1 MNEYKLYLQC
11 ETENL
16 KNLYANKLLHS
27 ENFNSDSGFDLYC
40 PDDDL
45 IYVGTTKLIN
55 LKVKCK
61 MVKIVDNLEIPCGFY
76 LYPRSSM
83 GTKTPLQMANSVGI
97 IDMGYRGNLGG
108 CVRYNYTSKDIAS
121 FIENPNR
128 QIYFNVECGSRLFQ
142 ICSPTLEPFK
152 VELVDELDT
161 TNRGEGGFGSTGN

>member
-1 MNEYKLYLQC
+1 MNQYKLYIKC

-16 KNLYANKLLHS
+16 KTKYANKLLDS
-27 ENFNSDSGFDLYC
+27 ENFKNDSGFDLYC
-40 PDDDL
+40 PDDEY
-45 IYVGTTKLIN
+45 ISVGTTRLIN

-108 CVRYNYTSKDIAS
+108 CVRYNYTNKDIATV
-121 FIENPNR
+121 IENPNK
-128 QIYFNVECGSRLFQ
+128 QIYYSITEGSRLFQ

-152 VELVDELDT
+152 VELVDTLDT
-161 TNRGEGGFGSTGN
+161 TTRGAGGFGSTGK

>member
-16 KNLYANKLLHS
+16 KNQYANKLLNS
-27 ENFNSDSGFDLYC
+27 ENFNNDSGFDLYC
-40 PDDDL
+40 PDDEL
-45 IYVGTTKLIN
+45 VYVGTTKLIN

-108 CVRYNYTSKDIAS
+108 CVRYNYTCKDIAS
-121 FIENPNR
+121 FIENPTQ
-128 QIYFNVECGSRLFQ
+128 QIYYSIDEGSRLFQ

-152 VELVDELDT
+152 VELVDELDI

>member
-1 MNEYKLYLQC
+1 MNTYKLYMKC

-16 KNLYANKLLHS
+16 KNQYANKLLDS
-27 ENFNSDSGFDLYC
+27 ENFKNDSGFDLYC
-40 PDDDL
+40 PDDEC
-45 IYVGTTKLIN
+45 IYVGTTKLID

-61 MVKIVDNLEIPCGFY
+61 MVKIVDNQEIPCGFY

-108 CVRYNYTSKDIAS
+108 CVRYNYTSKNMTS
-121 FIENPNR
+121 FIENPNK
-128 QIYFNVECGSRLFQ
+128 QIYYSIEVGQRLFQ

-161 TNRGEGGFGSTGN
+161 TNRGEGGFGSTGS

>member
-1 MNEYKLYLQC
+1 MNQYKLYIKC

-16 KNLYANKLLHS
+16 KTKYANKLLDS
-27 ENFNSDSGFDLYC
+27 ENFKNDSGFDLYC
-40 PDDDL
+40 PDDEY
-45 IYVGTTKLIN
+45 ISVGTTRLIN

-108 CVRYNYTSKDIAS
+108 CVKYNYTDKDIAN
-121 FIENPNR
+121 FIENPNK
-128 QIYFNVECGSRLFQ
+128 QIYYSILEGSRLFQ
-142 ICSPTLEPFK
+142 ICSPTLEPFN
-152 VELVDELDT
+152 VELVDSLDI